1 MQTIAKAFQYALER
15 HAGQLRKDNSTPYI
29 VHPFRVFLWLADEAK
44 IYDENVLSAAF
55 LHDLIEDTSTDYDD
69 INNEF
74 NKEVADI
81 VSVLTKDKSL
91 PEHVREKKYNEK
103 LLNASWKAKVVKL
116 ADMYDNLCDMSNWNI
131 DKREKLIKLKE
142 KREQLRFIARNLP
155 GKYEHILKIVE
166 DRLRITRTRI
176 QRKK

>member
-1 MQTIAKAFQYALER
+1 METIVKAFQYALER

-55 LHDLIEDTSTDYDD
+55 LHDLIEDTNIDYDD
-69 INNEF
+69 INDEF

-91 PEHVREKKYNEK
+91 PEHVREKRYNEK
-103 LLNASWKAKVVKL
+103 LLHGSWKVKVVKL
-116 ADMYDNLCDMSNWNI
+116 ADMYDNLCDLDNWNI
-131 DKREKLIKLKE
+131 DKREKIVKLKE
-142 KREQLRFIARNLP
+142 KREQLEFVGRNLP
-155 GKYEHILKIVE
+155 GKYERILKIVE
-166 DRLRITRTRI
+166 DRLKITRRRV
-176 QRKK
+176 QGKK